1 MNSYHTMYKRIER
14 GLVLGEMAEW
24 LWRQTVN
31 LLNLF
36 YRRFDSFSPQ
46 KFKKQNKEHTRKLL
60 YKYKLL
66 A

>member
-1 MNSYHTMYKRIER
+1 MNLNHTIYKKIKR

-46 KFKKQNKEHTRKLL
+46 KFKKQNKGHTKKLL
-60 YKYKLL
+60 YKYKLP